1 MPYHSKAQPKS
12 QAPKGVRKPQAKSSQ
27 KFEPVESSRQAAAER
42 LRVSA
47 RVRGKKVER
56 KVPRSYSRGAAGTAS
71 ERVAALPRSYVPA
84 SLTGADRQKQ
94 VESIVKGK
102 KRPEVKSF
110 KSKRSPWAKK
120 LEDRYGFTV
129 RSKKLESVI
138 SREGIRQILDKG
150 RGAYYSSGSR
160 PNQTADSWAYARLA
174 SVVMGG
180 PARKVDRAIW
190 EKYRK

>member
-12 QAPKGVRKPQAKSSQ
+12 QAPKGVRKPHAKSSQ

-56 KVPRSYSRGAAGTAS
+56 KV
-71 ERVAALPRSYVPA
+71 PRSYVPA

-129 RSKKLESVI
+129 RSKKLESLI